1 MGLTGYR
8 ALALAGC
15 AAISLS
21 TALTIPAYAQT
32 VALPEI
38 TILGELIERRS
49 QDATTSVGV
58 ITNERIQQEQ
68 ILDFHDALNAAAN
81 TLSTRGSSNNSG
93 ITIRGINS
101 EGLSQN
107 QSSNSAPVIG
117 VIVDGAMQNAEAVR
131 RGVRSIWDVE
141 QVEILRGPQSTLQGK
156 NAAAGAVLVK
166 TKDPTFSWQAMA
178 EITAGTHDLF
188 STGIMLSGPL
198 IPNELAF
205 RVAGQI
211 YRAENDIRYTDPANT
226 RLGED
231 RFGNIRGKI
240 LWTPSSIPGLRALFT
255 VAHTDDRPSTNT
267 VTGPDYFARVYTM
280 GLINTSVD
288 FRTTKTN
295 NYISDISY
303 ALTGALKIRSI
314 TAYAATDTEV
324 STAPGNIAYIR
335 GDDRRGSDFTQDF
348 RLELENSGNGF
359 SGVAGLFYGDFTTK
373 FNSLVTYA
381 GPLVYQDFAGRYNTK
396 SLAVYADIRYRLDRW
411 VFIAGGRALR
421 DDIKSRAMGSY
432 FNGAIP
438 FDDSTNASFDAFL
451 PKAGVTFDLTS
462 NQTIGFTY
470 QEGYRS
476 GFNDV
481 SNAFGFPQQ
490 YSVKPEYLKAYEFS
504 YRSKWMADRLQVN
517 ANVFYYDYRDQQVAY
532 EPGLPGLAIIT
543 NANKSHLY
551 GAEFET
557 RFLATERLTVYASL
571 GLLWTKFDDV
581 FVPPPGGGNVS
592 GNQFTESPSYTIN
605 VGGMYKDPSGFFIG
619 ANSRFIDGYF
629 SYGALDND
637 PLRYVDSAI
646 IVDARLG
653 WEFKS
658 STLTVFAKNLFDE
671 RYLTYIA
678 NGGTQAGVG
687 DTRQFGVTWQV
698 RY

>member
-1 MGLTGYR
+1 MGLIGYR
-8 ALALAGC
+8 AFALAGC
-15 AAISLS
+15 TAITLSLS
-21 TALTIPAYAQT
+21 NPAYAQT
-32 VALPEI
+32 MALPEI
-38 TILGELIERRS
+38 TIQGELIERSS

-81 TLSTRGSSNNSG
+81 ALSTRTSQNNSG

-107 QSSNSAPVIG
+107 QSANSAPVVS

-131 RGVRSIWDVE
+131 RGVRSLWDVE
-141 QVEILRGPQSTLQGK
+141 QVEVLRGPQSTLQGK
-156 NAAAGAVLVK
+156 NTAAGAVLVK

-178 EITAGTHDLF
+178 EITAGTHELL
-188 STGIMLSGPL
+188 STGVMLSGPL

-211 YRAENDIRYTDPANT
+211 YRAENDIHYTDPGNA

-255 VAHTDDRPSTNT
+255 VAHTDDKPSVNA
-267 VTGPDYFARVYTM
+267 VHGPNFFDRVYTT
-280 GLINTSVD
+280 GLINTSVE
-288 FRTTKTN
+288 FRSTKTN
-295 NYISDISY
+295 NYVSDISY

-314 TAYAATDTEV
+314 TAYAATDTDI
-324 STAPGNIAYIR
+324 STAPGNIAYTR
-335 GDDRRGSDFTQDF
+335 NNERKGSDFTQDF
-348 RLELENSGNGF
+348 RLELENPGNGF
-359 SGVAGLFYGDFTTK
+359 SGVVGLFYGDFTTK
-373 FNSLVTYA
+373 SDGTIAFP
-381 GPLVYQDFAGRYNTK
+381 GLVYQAGNHYNNTR
-396 SLAVYADIRYRLDRW
+396 SIAAYTDLRYRIDRW
-411 VFIAGGRALR
+411 VFIAGGRALQ
-421 DDIKSRAMGSY
+421 DDIRSHATGSLI
-432 FNGAIP
+432 NGTIP
-438 FDDSTNASFDAFL
+438 IDHSTDASFSAFL
-451 PKAGVTFDLTS
+451 PKAGVTFDLAP

-476 GFNDV
+476 GFNDA
-481 SNAFGFPQQ
+481 SYALGFPLY

-504 YRSKWMADRLQVN
+504 YRSNWMANRLQVN
-517 ANVFYYDYRDQQVAY
+517 ANVFYYDYKDQQVAY
-532 EPGLPGLAIIT
+532 EPGLPGMAIVT

-557 RFLATERLTVYASL
+557 RFLATERLTLYASL
-571 GLLWTKFDDV
+571 GLLWTKFDDI
-581 FVPPPGGGNVS
+581 FVPPPGGGDVS
-592 GNQFTESPSYTIN
+592 GNQFTEAPSYTIN

-637 PLRYVDSAI
+637 PLRYVSNAV
-646 IVDARLG
+646 IVDARAG
-653 WEFKS
+653 WEFKT

-678 NGGTQAGVG
+678 NGAAQAGVG
-687 DTRQFGVTWQV
+687 DSRQFGVTWQV